1 MAYTD
6 RQNRAFSRIAY
17 YDLPKLQYYRD
28 SGNSSPIPLDQLLSQ
43 KQKNELMEDFGV
55 KAEEISTWK
64 IAATHNKND
73 TNGFSACVIETG
85 NHEAA
90 VAFRGSELKAN
101 QILPDW
107 VHADIA
113 LLTKIETEQQRE
125 VDKFLKNNQDMLRE
139 YTLTM
144 TGHSLGGNLAEYATL
159 VSHRYGLDTCI
170 EECVSL
176 DGPGFSTAFIAAH
189 SEDIARMCGRMKHY
203 RWSVVGTL
211 MSDIPGARYEFVEV
225 DPEKED
231 TLLERHGL
239 KYANQFTDGNGDSFE
254 IDEDGWQYIM
264 VVTKEISQITD
275 VILYSPVPCLIL
287 LVYNY
292 SMTGVIATVTS
303 ISRRAAT
310 EAANGNLEF
319 YLDTEQ
325 FHSLAQEYGK
335 LAEKLRDI
343 AKEMQ
348 EERSPSL
355 TKVPIAGNVFK
366 RIATDIIQA
375 IRTSID
381 DIKQFV
387 AWCKRWAPGLNACA
401 DVLDCTTSYLED
413 TATDFDTIEKL
424 AQENIREWLSR
435 TGVTHQEVLEHIGDF
450 LKNGPTMI

>member
-55 KAEEISTWK
+55 TAEEISTWK

-231 TLLERHGL
+231 TL
-239 KYANQFTDGNGDSFE
+239 
-254 IDEDGWQYIM
+254 
-264 VVTKEISQITD
+264 
-275 VILYSPVPCLIL
+275 
-287 LVYNY
+287 
-292 SMTGVIATVTS
+292 
-303 ISRRAAT
+303 
-310 EAANGNLEF
+310 
-319 YLDTEQ
+319 
-325 FHSLAQEYGK
+325 
-335 LAEKLRDI
+335 
-343 AKEMQ
+343 
-348 EERSPSL
+348 
-355 TKVPIAGNVFK
+355 
-366 RIATDIIQA
+366 
-375 IRTSID
+375 
-381 DIKQFV
+381 
-387 AWCKRWAPGLNACA
+387 
-401 DVLDCTTSYLED
+401 
-413 TATDFDTIEKL
+413 
-424 AQENIREWLSR
+424 
-435 TGVTHQEVLEHIGDF
+435 
-450 LKNGPTMI
+450 